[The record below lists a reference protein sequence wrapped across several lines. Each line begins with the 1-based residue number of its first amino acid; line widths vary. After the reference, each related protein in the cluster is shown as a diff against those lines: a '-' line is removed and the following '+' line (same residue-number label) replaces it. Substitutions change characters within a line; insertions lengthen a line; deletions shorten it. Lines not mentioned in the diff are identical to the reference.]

1 MNIPIVKETPGDNQ
15 WRPAFVFLPPFCYHD
30 GCPRRLELPHTS
42 FRGPA
47 GVAVLALAAI
57 NFARV
62 PAMADIKSRFDS
74 VLLPS
79 IEIWK
84 KAGPSAIY
92 TPETLS
98 TYIDGG
104 AELYISYGF
113 LSSLATRY
121 EDETGREITV
131 DIFDMGSS
139 YDAYGVFAH
148 SRESVAADF
157 GQGSE
162 YASGLLTFWKD
173 RYYVAILAY
182 PEGSDTLDIVTKLG
196 RAIEGAIPGEGALPP
211 IIGRL
216 PAEGLMPETVRYFHH
231 YVWLNSFHFVSN
243 DNVLDIERDTP
254 VALARYK
261 RAGKSYMLLL
271 VRFPDKTR
279 VEAAAARFRTAVLGG
294 AADGMKA
301 LGDGRWA
308 GLRVL
313 GDMIG
318 VVLGAPDGATVGE
331 ALAQLEP

>member
-1 MNIPIVKETPGDNQ
+1 
-15 WRPAFVFLPPFCYHD
+15 
-30 GCPRRLELPHTS
+30 
-42 FRGPA
+42 
-47 GVAVLALAAI
+47 
-57 NFARV
+57 
-62 PAMADIKSRFDS
+62 MADIKTDFDNI
-74 VLLPS
+74 LPET
-79 IEIWK
+79 IEVWK
-84 KAGPSAIY
+84 KAGPSAVY

-98 TYIDGG
+98 NYIDGG

-121 EDETGREITV
+121 EDGTGREIAV

-139 YDAYGVFAH
+139 VDAYGVFAH

-162 YASGLLTFWKD
+162 YASGLLTYWKD

-182 PEGSDTLDIVTKLG
+182 PEGPATRDIVTKLG

-211 IIGRL
+211 IIDDL
-216 PAEGLMPETVRYFHH
+216 PAEGLMPETVRFFHH

-243 DNVLDIERDTP
+243 DNVLNIEKDTP

-261 RAGKSYMLLL
+261 REGKGHMLLL
-271 VRFPDKTR
+271 VRYPDTAR
-279 VEAAAARFRTAVLGG
+279 AEAAAARFRKDILGD
-294 AADGMKA
+294 AADGMHA

-313 GDMIG
+313 ADMVA
-318 VVLGAPDGATVGE
+318 VVLGAPDAATVKD
-331 ALAQLEP
+331 ALAGVNP